1 MAKKIMVLIG
11 SPRKNG
17 NTSTVAKWFAE
28 GAKAGGAEVETIN
41 ITQLKSKFGGCIACM
56 GCQKSDKYECQVKD
70 DVQPVLARMPKADAV
85 VFATP
90 TYFFGPSAQTKSVL
104 DRMFSLIK
112 LNPATGGYD
121 QSISRV
127 KLGVI
132 ATAGG
137 DVQPGLKL
145 IDDTFRVIAGFSGV
159 PCDSLLVPFS
169 PRDPGEMEKQGDVK
183 EKAIAFGRKFAV

>member
-17 NTSTVAKWFAE
+17 NTGTVAGWFAE
-28 GAKAGGAEVETIN
+28 GAKSAGAEVEMIA
-41 ITQLKSKFGGCIACM
+41 ISQLKSKFGGCIACM

-90 TYFFGPSAQTKSVL
+90 TYFFGPSAQTKSVM

-112 LNPATGGYD
+112 LNPATGGYEK
-121 QSISRV
+121 SLSHV

-137 DVQPGLKL
+137 GIEPGLKL
-145 IDDTFRVIAGFSGV
+145 IDDTFRAVAGFSGV
-159 PCDSLLVPFS
+159 PYDSLLVPFS
-169 PRDPGEMEKQGDVK
+169 PRDAGEMQKKNDVK
-183 EKAIAFGRKFAV
+183 EKAIAFGRKFAA